1 MEKKIM
7 IAFKHKSA
15 DIDKRSSQ
23 HYSDLDDIPYS
34 VKLSSSIILGQTL
47 EITAI
52 PNKVCPGDCLYCPHG
67 KTAYKTVDR
76 QSFYSIKRTMDSI
89 GNILKENPT
98 VEYIVISG
106 PGEVALNADLN
117 WLIDN
122 LKKVTSIPIAIKSCG
137 SLCWRISVYKDF
149 LKANAVSVNI
159 DAADRNTYHT
169 INRFHQ
175 QIPFDRYM
183 TGITD
188 FRTAYSGD
196 FYIRVCLMDG
206 INTSEFLF
214 YKLVSQV
221 KSLSPKA
228 ILVSTSPVNFDKS
241 KTLAIA
247 SEELK
252 KMAERFGP
260 NAQVMSTE
268 STILKGVEQYKSCEN
283 SGEYLSK
290 TK

>member
-7 IAFKHKSA
+7 IAFKHKSV
-15 DIDKRSSQ
+15 DIDKCINR
-23 HYSDLDDIPYS
+23 HFSDLEDIPYT
-34 VKLSSSIILGQTL
+34 VKLSSSTIWGQTL
-47 EITAI
+47 EIIAV
-52 PNKVCPGDCLYCPHG
+52 PNKVCPGDCLYCPYG
-67 KTAYKTVDR
+67 KTTYKTVDR
-76 QSFYSIKRTMDSI
+76 QSFYSIKKTMDSI
-89 GNILKENPT
+89 GNVLKENPT
-98 VEYIVISG
+98 VEHIVISG

-122 LKKVTSIPIAIKSCG
+122 LKKITSIPIAINSCG

-159 DAADRNTYHT
+159 DAADRSTYHT

-183 TGITD
+183 AGITD

-196 FYIRVCLMDG
+196 FYVRVCLLDG
-206 INTSEFLF
+206 INTSEFVF

-221 KSLSPKA
+221 KSLCPKA
-228 ILVSTSPVNFDKS
+228 ILVSTSSAIIDKS
-241 KTLAIA
+241 KSLELT
-247 SEELK
+247 SEELE
-252 KMAERFGP
+252 KMAVRFGP
-260 NAQVMSTE
+260 SAQVINAD
-268 STILKGVEQYKSCEN
+268 STILKSVETNKSCKN